1 MASKLSLAGLFGKI
15 KAKPWAVYVICGLCA
30 LALLL
35 IFGMFD
41 NKQGSTLDT
50 NGKVSSTE
58 NYLLSLETRLNDVL
72 SAIEG
77 AGDVK
82 CMITLNGEVERV
94 VAYSNDEKKSSSSNT
109 TSSGATN
116 SSNTSTVS
124 KEPILITV
132 NGKTEPLVLYE
143 IMPSIKGIVIVASGA
158 DNIKVKLSLLKAVQA
173 LLNVESSQVEIF
185 TKQNYKGE

>member
-1 MASKLSLAGLFGKI
+1 
-15 KAKPWAVYVICGLCA
+15 
-30 LALLL
+30 
-35 IFGMFD
+35 
-41 NKQGSTLDT
+41 
-50 NGKVSSTE
+50 
-58 NYLLSLETRLNDVL
+58 VL
-72 SAIEG
+72 SAIDG

-94 VAYSNDEKKSSSSNT
+94 VAYSNDEKKSS
-109 TSSGATN
+109 

-173 LLNVESSQVEIF
+173 LSSPPR
-185 TKQNYKGE
+185 